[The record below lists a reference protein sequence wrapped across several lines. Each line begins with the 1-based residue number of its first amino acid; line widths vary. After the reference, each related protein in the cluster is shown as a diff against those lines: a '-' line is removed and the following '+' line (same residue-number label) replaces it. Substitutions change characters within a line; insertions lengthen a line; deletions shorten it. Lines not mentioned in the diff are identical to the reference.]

1 MGLLRLLQQ
10 QLIWAV
16 PGAMALGLIW
26 GSLLPTDWLK
36 ALVIPL
42 TFLMVYPMLVDLRL
56 PLLFSGK
63 ESKVQLT
70 AQAINFLVIPFL
82 ALAIGRWFF
91 PSQPLLVLGL
101 LLAALLPTS
110 GMTISWTGFAKGNL
124 EAAVQ
129 MTVVGLVLGSIATPF
144 YAKWLLGAVVEVPL
158 LQVFRQ
164 IVLIVFLPLLLGQ
177 ITRAMLIAQRGKEHY
192 QRVLKPLFPPFST
205 LGVLGIVFVAMALQA
220 RFIIGQPLVL
230 VEMLLPLLL
239 LYGINFLLSTLVGQR
254 FFPRADAIALV
265 YGTVMRNLSIA
276 LALAMTA
283 FGREQGAQIALIIA
297 LAYVVQ
303 VQAAAWYV
311 RFSDRLFGPAPNAV

>member
-36 ALVIPL
+36 SLVIPL

-63 ESKVQLT
+63 ESKLQLT

-177 ITRAMLIAQRGKEHY
+177 ITRAVLIAQRGKEHY
-192 QRVLKPLFPPFST
+192 QKVLKPLFPPFST

-220 RFIIGQPLVL
+220 RFIIGQPLML
-230 VEMLLPLLL
+230 VQMLIPLLL

-254 FFPRADAIALV
+254 FFARGDAIALV

-311 RFSDRLFGPAPNAV
+311 RFSDRLFGPAPSAG